1 MKIDFL
7 LKELS
12 GVDFILMTITI
23 VAILLFVTFIFGL
36 FFYCMGYFFE
46 YGKLKSIDIYL
57 KESFLKKTELFDAII
72 SAETIGQMSRMQAYD
87 KYYQGGKKDERNDQC
102 VQNKDGQA

>member
-12 GVDFILMTITI
+12 GIYFILMTIVI
-23 VAILLFVTFIFGL
+23 VTILLFVTFIFGL

-57 KESFLKKTELFDAII
+57 KESCCNKTGLFNALIN
-72 SAETIGQMSRMQAYD
+72 AEIFGQTSRMQAYD

>member
-12 GVDFILMTITI
+12 GIDFILMTIVI
-23 VAILLFVTFIFGL
+23 VTILLFVTFIFGL

-72 SAETIGQMSRMQAYD
+72 SAETIGQMSRMKAYD
-87 KYYQGGKKDERNDQC
+87 NYYQGGKQNEGNDQC
-102 VQNKDGQA
+102 VQNQNGET